1 MYQNLL
7 GHELRNGEIVNRTTE
22 PKCRW
27 HIVTLLLL
35 RLISRNELSCT
46 DYVIS
51 SPATSTGI
59 TLLFFFYSLCS
70 RVGRK
75 TRNAS
80 CIGIRLFL
88 PGLSS
93 TDARKKEKVTRKND
107 AARERASRIRKH
119 VFKKSRRGEP
129 AESDR

>member
-7 GHELRNGEIVNRTTE
+7 EHELRNGEIVNRTTE
-22 PKCRW
+22 PKYRW
-27 HIVTLLLL
+27 YIVTLLLL
-35 RLISRNELSCT
+35 RLISHNELSCT

-51 SPATSTGI
+51 SPATSIGVTF
-59 TLLFFFYSLCS
+59 LFFYSLCS

>member
-22 PKCRW
+22 PKYRW
-27 HIVTLLLL
+27 YIVTLLLL
-35 RLISRNELSCT
+35 RLICRNKLSCT

-51 SPATSTGI
+51 SPATSIGVT
-59 TLLFFFYSLCS
+59 FPFFYSLCS